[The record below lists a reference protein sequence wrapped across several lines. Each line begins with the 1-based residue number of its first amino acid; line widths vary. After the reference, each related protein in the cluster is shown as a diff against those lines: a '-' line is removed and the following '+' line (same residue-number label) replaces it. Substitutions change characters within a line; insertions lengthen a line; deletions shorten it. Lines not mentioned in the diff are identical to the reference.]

1 MSKPNLITIDGKNI
15 VGIEARTTNRA
26 EMVPQTAK
34 IPALW
39 ARFFQVEGAIPNRT
53 DPGVAL
59 GTYTRYES
67 DYQGEYSL
75 IVGAEVGGPGDVP
88 AGMAGL
94 AIPPARYLVFTAEGE
109 MPGALI
115 KTWKEIWQYFSNTSE
130 YQRAYTTDF
139 ERHDKNAE
147 SRVEV
152 YIAIK

>member
-1 MSKPNLITIDGKNI
+1 MSNPKPVTIGGKNI
-15 VGIEARTTNRA
+15 VGVEARTTNRA
-26 EMVPQTAK
+26 EMVSETAK

-39 ARFFQVEGAIPNRT
+39 ERFFQAEGAIPNRI
-53 DPGVAL
+53 DPDVVL

-75 IVGAEVGGPGDVP
+75 IVGAEVGVSGNVP

-94 AIPPARYLVFTAEGE
+94 TIPPARYLVFTAEGE

-115 KTWKEIWQYFSNTSE
+115 NTWMQIWQYFSDTSE

-139 ERHDKNAE
+139 ERHDKGAKA
-147 SRVEV
+147 RVEI